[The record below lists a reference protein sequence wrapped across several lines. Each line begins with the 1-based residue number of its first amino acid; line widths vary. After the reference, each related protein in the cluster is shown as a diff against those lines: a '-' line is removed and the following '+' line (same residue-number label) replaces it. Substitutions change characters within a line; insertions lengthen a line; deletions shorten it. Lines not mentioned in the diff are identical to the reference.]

1 MPPKAKFTREEII
14 SAALEVARSK
24 GIEAITA
31 REVGNYLGTSS
42 SPVFVAF
49 KNMDEL
55 LNEVYNSAVCEYSE
69 FIADSVNYTPVF
81 KHFGFRLI
89 EYARTQPN
97 IFKLLYKNS
106 QGDKSYSKMIM
117 SMPAADFCV
126 QTIMEQAQVEFENAK
141 LIFEQVLLSGLGIC
155 YMITDNKCTFTEQ
168 ELNKY
173 LGIAYRGA
181 VMTVKT
187 LKEDEYSVHPSI
199 NNQLRNNE

>member
-24 GIEAITA
+24 GIEAVTA
-31 REVGNYLGTSS
+31 REVGSFLGTSS

-69 FIADSVNYTPVF
+69 FIADSVNYTPAF
-81 KHFGFRLI
+81 KQFGIRLI
-89 EYARTQPN
+89 EFASTQPN
-97 IFKLLYKNS
+97 LFKMIYKYR

-117 SMPAADFCV
+117 SIPAADFCV
-126 QTIMEQAQVEFENAK
+126 QTVMEQAQVNYENAR
-141 LIFEQVLLSGLGIC
+141 LIFEEVLLAGLGIC
-155 YMITDNKCTFTEQ
+155 YMIADNKCTFTEQ
-168 ELNKY
+168 DLNKY

-181 VMTVKT
+181 VLTVKT
-187 LKEDEYSVHPSI
+187 LNEDEYAVHPSI
-199 NNQLRNNE
+199 NN